1 MTVLHNLLNEQLI
14 TVQDPDGRK
23 TQASLPDIF
32 AMLEENQVESFPLLR
47 PHQSAPWTCLLT
59 QLAALALE
67 ESGETLPPLDP
78 EEPWTMVGRHEPEKW
93 AQLLRA
99 LTPGYPE
106 DEPWCLV
113 VSDVTKPAFLQPPS
127 STEASAEKCF
137 DKVDLTPDNLDLTI
151 TRKAH
156 DLKPGLIAVP
166 RIEEWLFAIVSLQ
179 TNAGFLGAENYGIA
193 RQNGGHGKRICSSL
207 GSSRTIGGRWGRNVR
222 VILDHIDDLYSE
234 LYEAENPLR
243 LLWLLPWDGEKGS
256 SIFVGDLHPLFVEV
270 ARRIRCVEKD
280 GGLCVTRGGT
290 KDWRVAAEDF
300 HGALNDPWTPLIDD
314 EGDVKA
320 YGGDMSY
327 RGLQKVLCFS
337 HKPLLLQWHQK
348 YDGSK
353 NQLVLFEGLMKGK
366 GKTEG
371 VAFRALPVSSAVRR
385 LFSSPDLTKENEIAS
400 AMLNLVETAE
410 NKVLKVALATSAQ
423 ARRPSFNGAIEWNG
437 PDVDDWIPTVIREMD
452 KEVDDLFFP
461 ALWNELERGA
471 GARDDSDKTWTDRL
485 RELVEKYFELGMKT
499 LSLGSEMN
507 LKGIAQGRNRLF
519 GLMKNLLPVA
529 PCLKEGENE
538 HGA

>member
-78 EEPWTMVGRHEPEKW
+78 EKPWTMAGRHEPEKW

-99 LTPGYPE
+99 LTPGYTE

-156 DLKPGLIAVP
+156 DLKPGLIAAP

-222 VILDHIDDLYSE
+222 VILDHMDDLYDD
-234 LYEAENPLR
+234 LYGNGNGEPIR

-256 SIFVGDLHPLFVEV
+256 SISVGDLHPLFVEV
-270 ARRIRCVEKD
+270 ARRIRCVEKN
-280 GGLCVTRGGT
+280 GGLCVMRGGT
-290 KDWRVAAEDF
+290 KAV
-300 HGALNDPWTPLIDD
+300 
-314 EGDVKA
+314 
-320 YGGDMSY
+320 SY
-327 RGLQKVLCFS
+327 THL
-337 HKPLLLQWHQK
+337 
-348 YDGSK
+348 
-353 NQLVLFEGLMKGK
+353 
-366 GKTEG
+366 T
-371 VAFRALPVSSAVRR
+371 LP
-385 LFSSPDLTKENEIAS
+385 TN
-400 AMLNLVETAE
+400 
-410 NKVLKVALATSAQ
+410 
-423 ARRPSFNGAIEWNG
+423 
-437 PDVDDWIPTVIREMD
+437 RE
-452 KEVDDLFFP
+452 V
-461 ALWNELERGA
+461 
-471 GARDDSDKTWTDRL
+471 
-485 RELVEKYFELGMKT
+485 
-499 LSLGSEMN
+499 
-507 LKGIAQGRNRLF
+507 
-519 GLMKNLLPVA
+519 
-529 PCLKEGENE
+529 
-538 HGA
+538 